1 MTTETITDTTP
12 RPLRAPPARPT
23 KMQVWCGN
31 CTCLQR
37 VDAGV
42 GWCVA
47 HTQYRS
53 VRIDRDCGEFRTR
66 TTED

>member
-1 MTTETITDTTP
+1 MTPQTSTDTQT
-12 RPLRAPPARPT
+12 APFRRPARPT

-31 CTCLQR
+31 CTCLQQI
-37 VDAGV
+37 DEGI

-53 VRIDRDCGEFRTR
+53 LRIDRDCGEFHTQP
-66 TTED
+66 TED

>member
-12 RPLRAPPARPT
+12 RPFGAPRGLT

-31 CTCLQR
+31 CTCLQQI
-37 VDAGV
+37 DEGI

-53 VRIDRDCGEFRTR
+53 LRIDRDCTEFRTR